1 MHRIELNRTIVRT
14 MYSVHCTNRT
24 IDLKLSNLN
33 LEKTKI
39 FFKQDL
45 VIISTFRFD

>member
-33 LEKTKI
+33 LEKNKNI
-39 FFKQDL
+39 F
-45 VIISTFRFD
+45 